1 MGRSLA
7 EADVPL
13 DYRAENQILE
23 MVLKFSYNLGV
34 DAGAAVEHRDDK
46 AFYCKGGVHSG
57 TVLFAA
63 LDDTDGLEQL
73 SEPFEG
79 EEFGLDRNH
88 HGVGSGKA
96 VYRYETQRRGAV
108 YYDEIVIVADGLEG
122 LSQDG
127 LALGDIQHLDLGSHE
142 VDMGRNHME
151 ILEFG
156 LDKGVFSRNPADYHF
171 VERTAVF
178 VIRREVEPRGRVGL
192 GVGVNHENLL
202 LEYGEGCGE
211 VDCCRCFSDTA
222 FLIGYCYYLSHFY
235 TLKRNHANLRII
247 SYICEM
253 NSLKTTWFFIVNPH
267 AGSGKTMCQWVPAE
281 QKLEKLGIPFK
292 TAYTDHKRHATELA
306 KIAARQGYRRIC
318 AVGGD
323 GSVHEALNGIVK
335 WCDETGTDTSEFI
348 LAVMPIGSGND
359 WIKGTG
365 VPHDTDE
372 VVNLILSE
380 SFSEMD
386 VIRMQSVAGK
396 VTYMANIGGVG
407 FDSHVCKRVN
417 IQKERGMRG
426 KMIYFQALFH
436 TIRHLG
442 AINLGIIA
450 DGEQKFSGAVY
461 SVALGNGPYSGGG
474 MRQVPDADMRD
485 GLLDV
490 TIIPKEKMSKLLP
503 EIPKLF
509 NGKLA
514 ESDKVI
520 SFQCRELQVVPL
532 DSSSNDIIESDGEIE
547 GRLPLSVSVTGR
559 RIGILAGN

>member
-1 MGRSLA
+1 
-7 EADVPL
+7 
-13 DYRAENQILE
+13 
-23 MVLKFSYNLGV
+23 MVLKLAHYLGV
-34 DAGAAVEHRDDK
+34 DAGAAVEHSDDEALYRK
-46 AFYCKGGVHSG
+46 AGVHSG
-57 TVLFAA
+57 AVLFAA
-63 LDDTDGLEQL
+63 LDDTYGLEQL
-73 SEPFEG
+73 PEPFEG

-88 HGVGSGKA
+88 HGIGCGKA
-96 VYRYETQRRGAV
+96 IDSYEAQRRGAV
-108 YYDEIVIVADGLEG
+108 YYDEIVIVADGFEG
-122 LSQDG
+122 ISQDG
-127 LALGDIQHLDLGSHE
+127 LALRGIQHLDFGSHE
-142 VDMGRNHME
+142 VDVGRNHME

-156 LDKGVFSRNPADYHF
+156 LDKGVFGCNLAYNHF
-171 VERTAVF
+171 VERPAVF
-178 VIRREVEPRGRVGL
+178 GIRRKVESRGGIGL
-192 GVGVNHENLL
+192 GIGVNHENFL

-211 VDCCRCFSDTA
+211 VDCGRCFSDTA

-235 TLKRNHANLRII
+235 TMKRNHANLRII

-372 VVNLILSE
+372 VVDLIASG

-386 VIRMQSVAGK
+386 IIKMQSIAGK
-396 VTYMANIGGVG
+396 VTYMANIGGIG

-426 KMIYFQALFH
+426 KMIYLQALLH
-436 TIRHLG
+436 TLRHLG
-442 AINLGIIA
+442 AISLGIIA
-450 DGEQKFSGAVY
+450 DGEEKFSGAVY

-474 MRQVPDADMRD
+474 MRQVPNADMRD

-490 TIIPKEKMSKLLP
+490 TVIPKEKMSKLLP
-503 EIPKLF
+503 ELPKLF

-547 GRLPLSVSVTGR
+547 GRLPLSVNVTGR
-559 RIGILAGN
+559 RIGILAGNSGNTEA